1 MAFILAFTISD
12 DFYLQVPMTSTFT
25 TGGDF
30 DFSQQ
35 LTPPNNNKIK
45 PSPQLTGENVV
56 TNRNFS
62 NTASDWK
69 PPCGPIRQKQTPK
82 ENKKKLGSAKTLKRD
97 PNSFDRS
104 SHWYGKKLNDS
115 FWVPNRRGADPSTMR
130 AIASKE
136 FPMSTVEYRDA
147 DIFACGVLPSQYCP
161 PKRDALEMLH
171 PADLVDAEHPSS
183 LSKKSAVDPWDG
195 TVKNN
200 VGSLIWR
207 LRESVK

>member
-1 MAFILAFTISD
+1 
-12 DFYLQVPMTSTFT
+12 MTSTFT

-45 PSPQLTGENVV
+45 PSPQLTGENDDV